1 MGGLQKKVARGASK
15 CIEFYGESECKVQEA
30 VVSVCSYSVKENE
43 LKRAFAVLHG
53 VDDFHLFGF
62 LYLLTTVFT
71 REFYIRLN
79 KWNKEQQ
86 SLSAIVA
93 NTARLP
99 INEVKPD
106 ESTPEGME
114 IAERLY
120 YVTGWIL
127 TSGRKRKH
135 LSIVTVSTFLSGKK
149 HSIPDSMPTQLVD
162 EAQRF
167 EGGLVYPKESF
178 FHLCST

>member
-1 MGGLQKKVARGASK
+1 M
-15 CIEFYGESECKVQEA
+15 
-30 VVSVCSYSVKENE
+30 
-43 LKRAFAVLHG
+43 LHG

-62 LYLLTTVFT
+62 LYLLTIVFT

-79 KWNKEQQ
+79 KWDKEQQ

-106 ESTPEGME
+106 EFTPEGME

-120 YVTGWIL
+120 YVFGWIL
-127 TSGRKRKH
+127 TAGKRRKQS
-135 LSIVTVSTFLSGKK
+135 SIVTIRKLHLGKK

-162 EAQRF
+162 EAQCF

-178 FHLCST
+178 FFIYVLLRGDLQDCVTTSEHCFIWKQAISKTAVHLVAL